1 MSLHKFEE
9 IIGYTFENKDLM
21 KHALTHSS
29 FANDRKKG
37 KLASNERLEFL
48 GDAVLELISSEF
60 IFNTFKDMPEGD
72 MTKLRASLVC
82 EIALGYSAREISLDK
97 QILLGRG
104 EELGGGRNRDSIVG
118 DALEAII
125 GAIYLDGGME
135 HARAFV
141 HSHVLNE
148 IEKKQLF
155 FDSKTKLQEMVQGKY
170 EYNVEYKLLSCTGPD
185 HDQWFECVVIL
196 GDRELGKGSGK
207 SKKKAEQ
214 NAAMEA
220 LLQWKEGK
228 ICI

>member
-1 MSLHKFEE
+1 MSVKNFEE
-9 IIGYTFENKDLM
+9 AIGYIFKDKELM

-37 KLASNERLEFL
+37 KLGSNERLEFL

-60 IFNTFKDMPEGD
+60 IFNTFKDMPEGN

-82 EIALGYSAREISLDK
+82 EVALGYSAREIGLEK
-97 QILLGRG
+97 AILLGRG
-104 EELGGGRNRDSIVG
+104 EIVSGGRERDSIVG

-135 HARAFV
+135 HARTFV
-141 HSHVLNE
+141 QNHVLND

-155 FDSKTKLQEMVQGKY
+155 FDSKTNLQEIVQSKHD
-170 EYNVEYKLLSCTGPD
+170 YNVEYKLLNCTGPD
-185 HDQWFECVVIL
+185 HDQFFECSVIL
-196 GDRELGKGSGK
+196 GERELGRGTGK

-220 LLQWKEGK
+220 LIKWKEGK